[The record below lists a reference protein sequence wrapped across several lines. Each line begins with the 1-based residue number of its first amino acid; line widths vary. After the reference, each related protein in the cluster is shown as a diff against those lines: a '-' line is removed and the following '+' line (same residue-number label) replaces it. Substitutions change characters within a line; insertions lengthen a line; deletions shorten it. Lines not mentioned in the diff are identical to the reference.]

1 MAEHKYVSPSR
12 LQRFLDN
19 ISARFVMREHKTGS
33 DSEYKVLSDNNL
45 TDELVTKINNAGVSD
60 FGGEYD
66 DLTNKPSI
74 GGHVIQ
80 PGDQTA
86 ASLGL
91 ATPSDVSQATAGMA
105 TQDWVGKQGY
115 QTSVQVESA
124 ISSKGY
130 QTSQQVEAA
139 ISSKGYQ
146 TASQVSDAVDEAKS
160 EMQSAISAAVG
171 SVYEPKGSV
180 AFASLPPLATA
191 QNGDVYNITTAFVT
205 TADFVEGS
213 GKSYPAG
220 SNVVCVSVSGS
231 KKWDVLSGVIDLSPY
246 AKTSDFVEVTEGEID
261 AMFDE

>member
-19 ISARFVMREHKTGS
+19 ISARFVMRERKTGS

-115 QTSVQVESA
+115 QTSVQVE
-124 ISSKGY
+124 
-130 QTSQQVEAA
+130 TA

-146 TASQVSDAVDEAKS
+146 TASQVSDAVDAAKS

-180 AFASLPPLATA
+180 AFASLPPLSTA

-231 KKWDVLSGVIDLSPY
+231 KKWDVLSGVVDLSPY